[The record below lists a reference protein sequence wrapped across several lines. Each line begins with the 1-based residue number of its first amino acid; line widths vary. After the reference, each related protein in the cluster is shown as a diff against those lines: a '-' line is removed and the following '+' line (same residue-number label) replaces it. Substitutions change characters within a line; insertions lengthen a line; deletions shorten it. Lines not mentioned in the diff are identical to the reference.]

1 MTPTDPAPAA
11 PVPAPV
17 FVEARALIDARRY
30 RIALRRLKAEAP
42 PGPERDRLLGLAH
55 LGHRDPATALAHFRR
70 VLADRPG
77 DVDSLIHLGQAHQA
91 ANAPFPAVAWFERAA
106 RLAPGHPGIRAALAG
121 AYRRDARYHD
131 ALAVTGAALAE
142 GETGIDLL
150 FEAATSEACLG
161 RDAEALARFKAL
173 LADDPEHAAGW
184 FGSHAQAMHGH
195 GPDEAIRRLRRA
207 TRCGGANGKYWA
219 YLCATLLLLGRHEE
233 ARAVERAHIDPAP
246 KHRPLVD
253 GALALLPRLAPDLR
267 LFGSSGR
274 LLRHALAEA
283 RVPGLV
289 LEFGVRRGTS
299 LDHLA
304 EAANQEIPGQEVHG
318 FDSFEGLPE
327 GWVNAPRG
335 VLTTGREL
343 PPVRANARLHV
354 GWFEDSLPPF
364 LAAHGGPVRF
374 VNVDSDIYASART
387 VLTALAGRIVP
398 GSVLVFD
405 EYIGNR
411 SWRDDEYRAFQE
423 FATDRRVGYEY
434 FAVSPYTKQVA
445 VRVLSVG

>member
-1 MTPTDPAPAA
+1 MPLTDPVLA
-11 PVPAPV
+11 
-17 FVEARALIDARRY
+17 EARALIDARRY
-30 RIALRRLKAEAP
+30 RIALRRLRQDAP
-42 PGPERDRLLGLAH
+42 AGLERHRLLGLAH
-55 LGHRDPATALAHFRR
+55 LGHREPDKALAHFRR
-70 VLADRPG
+70 VAAERP
-77 DVDSLIHLGQAHQA
+77 DDPDALLHLGQAHQT
-91 ANAPFPAVAWFERAA
+91 ANAPFPAVRWFERLA
-106 RLAPGHPGIRAALAG
+106 RLAPGLPGIRALLAG

-131 ALAVTGAALAE
+131 ALATARAALAD
-142 GETGIDLL
+142 GERDVDLL

-161 RDAEALARFKAL
+161 RDSNALTSFEAL
-173 LADDPEHAAGW
+173 LAEDPEHAAGW
-184 FGSHAQAMHGH
+184 FGSHAQAMHGL
-195 GPDEAIRRLRRA
+195 GPDEALRRLRRA

-219 YLCATLLLLGRHEE
+219 YLCATLLLLGRTDE
-233 ARAVERAHIDPAP
+233 ARAVEAAHIVPAP

-253 GALALLPRLAPDLR
+253 GALALLPNLAADPR

-304 EAANQEIPGQEVHG
+304 EAAGQEVHG

-335 VLTTGREL
+335 VLTTGRQL
-343 PPVRANARLHV
+343 PAVRDNARLHV

-364 LAAHGGPVRF
+364 LDAHPGPVRF

-387 VLTALAGRIVP
+387 VLTALAGRLRP
-398 GSVLVFD
+398 GSVVVFD

-411 SWRDDEYRAFQE
+411 SWREDEYRAFQE
-423 FATDRRVGYEY
+423 FAAKHAVGYEY
-434 FAVSPYTKQVA
+434 FAASPFTKQVA
-445 VRVLSVG
+445 VRILSIGGKTATA